1 VRAADIRRQGRLRR
15 IDVHVSRWVRS
26 ASRRGQVSW
35 RSICWRAEALGLGH
49 LLDEVGQCGQGEG
62 GEQDVP
68 ESLMALSRV
77 RNEMVTAKL
86 AAQFAIVATLIA
98 VPRIWRIVSS

>member
-1 VRAADIRRQGRLRR
+1 
-15 IDVHVSRWVRS
+15 
-26 ASRRGQVSW
+26 
-35 RSICWRAEALGLGH
+35 
-49 LLDEVGQCGQGEG
+49 
-62 GEQDVP
+62 
-68 ESLMALSRV
+68 MALSRV